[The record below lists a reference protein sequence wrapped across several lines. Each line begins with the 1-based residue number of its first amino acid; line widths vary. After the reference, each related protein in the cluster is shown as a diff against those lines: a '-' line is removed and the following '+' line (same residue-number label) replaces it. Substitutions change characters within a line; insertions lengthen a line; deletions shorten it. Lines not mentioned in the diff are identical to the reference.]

1 MNTRKIA
8 SYKDATGKI
17 HYNMTNDYLFRYILE
32 NNEKVLTGLTC
43 SLLHLK
49 PEEIKEITI
58 TNPIMQGSTVQDKEF
73 ILDIQVILNDE
84 QVLGL
89 EMQVANEGN
98 WTDRA
103 LVYLCRTFD
112 QLAHGQKYDE
122 ALPVTHIGFLDFTLF
137 EDDPEFYAT
146 NMMLN
151 IKSHRIFNDKF
162 RLSVVNLSQ
171 IELATE
177 EDKAWGVDYWARLF
191 KAKTWEELKML
202 AEKNEF
208 LEEAA
213 QSVYVANEDE
223 IIRQMCRAREDRERH
238 ERTIQ
243 RELKKLQELQE
254 REAEMKQAVAQADQK
269 LAEKDQQISEKDQ
282 QISEKDQQLS
292 EKDQRISE
300 KDQQLSEKDQQ
311 LSEKDQRIAEL
322 EKMLADA
329 KK

>member
-1 MNTRKIA
+1 MKNQKTA
-8 SYKDATGKI
+8 SYKEATGKI
-17 HYNMTNDYLFRYILE
+17 RYNMTNDYMFRYILE
-32 NNEKVLTGLTC
+32 SNKKVLTGLAC

-49 PEEIKEITI
+49 PEEIRELHV
-58 TNPIMQGSTVQDKEF
+58 TNPIMQGGAIQDKEF
-73 ILDIQVILNDE
+73 ILDIQVILNNE

-89 EMQVANEGN
+89 EMQVANEHN

-146 NMMLN
+146 SMMLN

-162 RLSVVNLSQ
+162 RLSVVDLSC

-191 KAKTWEELKML
+191 KAKTWEEIKML

-213 QSVYVANEDE
+213 QSVYIANEDE

-238 ERTIQ
+238 ERTVQ
-243 RELKKLQELQE
+243 RDLKKLADA
-254 REAEMKQAVAQADQK
+254 EAK
-269 LAEKDQQISEKDQ
+269 ISEQ
-282 QISEKDQQLS
+282 E
-292 EKDQRISE
+292 
-300 KDQQLSEKDQQ
+300 
-311 LSEKDQRIAEL
+311 QRIADL
-322 EKMLADA
+322 EQQLAA
-329 KK
+329 LKK

>member
-1 MNTRKIA
+1 MNNQNPA
-8 SYKDATGKI
+8 SYKEATGI
-17 HYNMTNDYLFRYILE
+17 IRYNMTNDYMFRYILE
-32 NNEKVLTGLTC
+32 HNEKVLTGLAC

-49 PEEIKEITI
+49 PEEIKEIRI
-58 TNPIMQGSTVQDKEF
+58 TNPIMQGSNIEDKEF
-73 ILDIQVILNDE
+73 LLDIQVMLNNKKI
-84 QVLGL
+84 LGL

-98 WTDRA
+98 WKDRA

-112 QLAHGQKYDE
+112 QLSHGQEYDE

-137 EDDPEFYAT
+137 KDNPEFYAT

-151 IKSHRIFNDKF
+151 VKSHRIFNDKF
-162 RLSVVNLSQ
+162 RLSVVDLSK

-177 EDKAWGVDYWARLF
+177 EDKAWEIDYWARLF

-238 ERTIQ
+238 ERTVQ
-243 RELKKLQELQE
+243 RNLMRLESAIS
-254 REAEMKQAVAQADQK
+254 EAEK
-269 LAEKDQQISEKDQ
+269 
-282 QISEKDQQLS
+282 QLS
-292 EKDQRISE
+292 EQK
-300 KDQQLSEKDQQ
+300 QQ

-322 EKMLADA
+322 EKQLATL
-329 KK
+329 KNK